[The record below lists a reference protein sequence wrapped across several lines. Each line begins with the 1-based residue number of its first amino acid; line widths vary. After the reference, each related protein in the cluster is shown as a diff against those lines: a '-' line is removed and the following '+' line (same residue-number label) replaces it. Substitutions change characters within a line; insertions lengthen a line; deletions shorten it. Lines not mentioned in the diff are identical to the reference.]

1 MSENIVQV
9 NENIINFEQEIV
21 TAMMVILEG
30 KVEND
35 PEYLRYLSYMLRM
48 SREETRKWDGVK
60 HR

>member
-9 NENIINFEQEIV
+9 NENILNFEQEIV
-21 TAMMVILEG
+21 TAIMVVLEG

-35 PEYLRYLSYMLRM
+35 PEYLRYLQQMLIT
-48 SREETRKWDGVK
+48 SREQTRKWDGVK

>member
-1 MSENIVQV
+1 MSENIVQA

-21 TAMMVILEG
+21 TAIMVVLEG

-35 PEYLRYLSYMLRM
+35 PEYLRYLQQLLIT
-48 SREETRKWDGVK
+48 SREQTRKWDGVK